1 MTASHGA
8 EPIEESVL
16 ENELALYVHWPF
28 CVSKC
33 PYCDF
38 NSHVVEYVDHEIWR
52 DALLTE
58 LAFEAERN
66 PNAKL
71 QSIFFGGGTPSLM
84 DPSTTEAVIKNA
96 KAYWSSHDDV
106 EITLEAN
113 PGTVDADRF
122 AAFREAG
129 VNRLS
134 LGVQSLN
141 DEQLTFLGRRHSAAE
156 ARRAVETAGAI
167 FERLSFDLIYARPD
181 QTCEQWQRELS
192 DALDLLSGAGGG
204 HLSCYQLTI
213 EDNTPFKAGYARGAF
228 DLPDE
233 DGGSDLFDL
242 TQDILRAADMP
253 AYEVSN
259 HAKDGDA
266 CRHNIHVWQG
276 GAYAGIGPG
285 AHGRL
290 HLKDG
295 ALATQRLKPPQQ
307 WLKRITEQG
316 QGSQSETIIQPR
328 DRAIEM
334 VMTGLRL
341 TAGVDL
347 ARLERMTG
355 LKAYDIVSESN
366 AKALESEG
374 LIELSTQ
381 GLRTTARGRLVLNSV
396 IEALLT

>member
-1 MTASHGA
+1 MTQPQLL
-8 EPIEESVL
+8 EPILEPVL

-38 NSHVVEYVDHEIWR
+38 NSHVVDHVDHEVWR

-84 DPSTTEAVIKNA
+84 DPATTEAVIKNA
-96 KAYWSSHDDV
+96 KAHWPAPDDV

-122 AAFREAG
+122 DAFRKAG

-134 LGVQSLN
+134 LGVQSLD
-141 DEQLTFLGRRHSAAE
+141 DEQLVFLGRRHSAAE
-156 ARRAVETAGAI
+156 ARRAVETAGSI

-192 DALDLLSGAGGG
+192 SALDLLSGAGGG

-213 EDNTPFKAGYARGAF
+213 ENNTPFKVDYARGDF

-242 TQDILRAADMP
+242 TQDILCAAGMP

-259 HAKDGDA
+259 HAKEGDA

-307 WLKRITEQG
+307 WLKRIKEQG
-316 QGSQSETIIQPR
+316 HGSQSETNVKPR

-334 VMTGLRL
+334 VMTSLRL

-347 ARLERMTG
+347 DNIESMTG
-355 LKAYDIVSESN
+355 TKAYDIISEAN
-366 AKALESEG
+366 AEDLEAEG
-374 LIELSTQ
+374 LIELSAHA
-381 GLRTTARGRLVLNSV
+381 LRTTARGRLVLNSV

>member
-1 MTASHGA
+1 MSPSHFV
-8 EPIEESVL
+8 EPVL
-16 ENELALYVHWPF
+16 KNELALYVHWPF

-38 NSHVVEYVDHEIWR
+38 NSHVVEHVDHQIWR

-84 DPSTTEAVIKNA
+84 DPATTEAVIKNA
-96 KAYWSSHDDV
+96 KTHWPAPDDL

-122 AAFREAG
+122 AAFCKAG

-134 LGVQSLN
+134 LGVQSLD
-141 DEQLTFLGRRHSAAE
+141 DEQLAFLGRRHSAAE
-156 ARRAVETAGAI
+156 ARRAVETAGAM
-167 FERLSFDLIYARPD
+167 FKRLSFDLIYARPD
-181 QTCEQWQRELS
+181 QTGDQWRRELS
-192 DALDLLSGAGGG
+192 NAVELLSNAGGG

-213 EDNTPFKAGYARGAF
+213 EDNTPFKTDYARGAF

-242 TQDILRAADMP
+242 TQDILGAAGMP

-259 HAKDGDA
+259 HAKEGDA

-290 HLKDG
+290 HLKDSTV
-295 ALATQRLKPPQQ
+295 ATQRLKPPQQ
-307 WLKRITEQG
+307 WLKRVKERG
-316 QGSQSETIIQPR
+316 HGSQSETNVKPR

-341 TAGVDL
+341 TTGVDL
-347 ARLERMTG
+347 PRLENMTG
-355 LKAYDIVSESN
+355 IKPYDIVSEST
-366 AKALESEG
+366 AKDLESEG
-374 LIELSTQ
+374 LIELSAH
-381 GLRTTARGRLVLNSV
+381 GLKTTAKGRLVLNSIIQV
-396 IEALLT
+396 LLT